1 MCLFLPE
8 ETLKNG
14 VKDKEK
20 KKKKKKRK
28 KIKKKICLI
37 N

>member
-20 KKKKKKRK
+20 KKKKRKKEKKLKRK
-28 KIKKKICLI
+28 SA
-37 N
+37 